1 MSDKAGDSLSY
12 IEYVPEG
19 KRTAQIDTAIGTR
32 TEYVVDDNS
41 NTLTATETQ
50 NGTTQVTTYTYGNG
64 LISQYNETNGYLTF
78 HYNNIG
84 STMMLTDANGNVNE
98 EYSYGP
104 YGELL
109 SGDASKLIGQNM
121 LNMLQNECNREG

>member
-12 IEYVPEG
+12 IEYDPEG
-19 KRTAQIDTAIGTR
+19 
-32 TEYVVDDNS
+32 
-41 NTLTATETQ
+41 
-50 NGTTQVTTYTYGNG
+50 
-64 LISQYNETNGYLTF
+64 F

-84 STMMLTDANGNVNE
+84 STMMLTDENGNVNE